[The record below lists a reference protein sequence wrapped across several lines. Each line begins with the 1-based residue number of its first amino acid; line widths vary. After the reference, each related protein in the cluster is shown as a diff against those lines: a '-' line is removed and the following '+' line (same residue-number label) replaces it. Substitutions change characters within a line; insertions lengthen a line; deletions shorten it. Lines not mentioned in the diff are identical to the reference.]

1 MQLLCLLLLP
11 MTKIAFN
18 AFASSLVKEL
28 ECCFRANYVHQTLVL
43 LVGQPW
49 QSYHR
54 ARFSPTIQSAWQAVL
69 RELQLSVDMNIT

>member
-18 AFASSLVKEL
+18 AFASTRDKEL
-28 ECCFRANYVHQTLVL
+28 ECCFRANYVHQTSVL
-43 LVGQPW
+43 LVGQLW

-54 ARFSPTIQSAWQAVL
+54 ARFSSKCVAGCAKGDPVKCGHDKI
-69 RELQLSVDMNIT
+69 